1 MRLAKATLD
10 ILLFQSLPACVAV
23 PLHGLSEDLGL
34 PPVIC
39 HPGLALAN
47 YAPID
52 PSKYVQLSAVQTNV
66 WLEEKLFLSVYF
78 NKLVIYTTAWARPT
92 HSSTWA
98 GCRLKCK

>member
-1 MRLAKATLD
+1 MVCLRIWVCRQSFATQVWLW
-10 ILLFQSLPACVAV
+10 QTMLPLIPA
-23 PLHGLSEDLGL
+23 SM
-34 PPVIC
+34 
-39 HPGLALAN
+39 
-47 YAPID
+47 
-52 PSKYVQLSAVQTNV
+52 SSFSAVQTNE

>member
-1 MRLAKATLD
+1 M
-10 ILLFQSLPACVAV
+10 
-23 PLHGLSEDLGL
+23 PLYGLSEDLGL

-52 PSKYVQLSAVQTNV
+52 PSKYVQLSAVRTNE

-78 NKLVIYTTAWARPT
+78 NKWVIYTTVWARPT
-92 HSSTWA
+92 LSSAWA
-98 GCRLKCK
+98 VCRLKCK